1 MCGVR
6 GGCGMGAGKRARR
19 YPESHSFL
27 LSAPWILP
35 EVLVP
40 YTSLIKRRTPW
51 KFPGGL
57 FTSPALLTGEE
68 AFSRRA
74 NGCVLSVPGNAQAG
88 SSRERDLLGC
98 RCARCV
104 RRLLG
109 KITRMQKCAGAVPR
123 FLLGAPFH
131 WTDETA
137 GCCKSVSSVPS
148 PKLF

>member
-1 MCGVR
+1 
-6 GGCGMGAGKRARR
+6 MGAGKRARR

-27 LSAPWILP
+27 LSAPRILP

-98 RCARCV
+98 RCARCF

-109 KITRMQKCAGAVPR
+109 KITRLQKCADAVPR
-123 FLLGAPFH
+123 FLFGAPFH

-148 PKLF
+148 PELF